1 MLRRLPRHDR
11 PHKLDFSG
19 AVLVMAASS
28 SFMLAL
34 NLGGVRYP
42 WFSSPVLA
50 LAGCA
55 LVLGGGFVV
64 RQLTTAE
71 PLIPLAILAD
81 PTARLAMVAHSF
93 GWGSILALNI
103 FLPMYLQTVLG
114 WSATSSGL
122 SMVILMVTLNA
133 SAGLSSQLVGRVKHY
148 KLLPMIFLFVGIGA
162 VLVLAWSAATMTTV
176 QFEIILFLI
185 GVGFGP
191 TAPLTQVVLQNTVSI
206 HHLGA
211 AIGTMNFVRTLMS
224 TILVAV
230 FGAVVL
236 AAVPIG
242 ASGDTL
248 SQLALAGTSVATF
261 TEVFFAAAI
270 ALAIA
275 QLAMI
280 LVEEK
285 PLGSTL
291 PRSPA

>member
-1 MLRRLPRHDR
+1 ML
-11 PHKLDFSG
+11 
-19 AVLVMAASS
+19 
-28 SFMLAL
+28 
-34 NLGGVRYP
+34 
-42 WFSSPVLA
+42 
-50 LAGCA
+50 
-55 LVLGGGFVV
+55 
-64 RQLTTAE
+64 
-71 PLIPLAILAD
+71 
-81 PTARLAMVAHSF
+81 AHSF

-103 FLPMYLQTVLG
+103 FLPMYLQSVLG
-114 WSATSSGL
+114 WTATSSGL
-122 SMVILMVTLNA
+122 SLMILMVTLNA

-162 VLVLAWSAATMTTV
+162 VLALALSAATMTSV

-185 GVGFGP
+185 GIGFGP

-230 FGAVVL
+230 FGAIVL

-248 SQLALAGTSVATF
+248 GQRALAGTSVAAF
-261 TEVFFAAAI
+261 AEVFFAAAI
-270 ALAIA
+270 TLAIA

-280 LVEEK
+280 LVQEK
-285 PLGSTL
+285 PLESTL
-291 PRSPA
+291 PRGRA